1 MPQNPEA
8 GDGEKSAVQ
17 SRCDVIHTLTL
28 CEMSHFH
35 DQRRHDFKLYM
46 ENFLQAQIEFHE
58 AVGRGE
64 GRGGGCASPID
75 VSPNPAPD
83 CGQAARCQGQL
94 HAAVLMLSAIHGN
107 DLGGGRDEK
116 RYAGRQ

>member
-75 VSPNPAPD
+75 VSPNPRSRLRPSCALPRTTSRSCTD
-83 CGQAARCQGQL
+83 AECNPRQR
-94 HAAVLMLSAIHGN
+94 
-107 DLGGGRDEK
+107 LGGR
-116 RYAGRQ
+116 AG